1 MAILGKLKCADSL
14 IRRGLQV
21 NPLCNFCSGHSETHS
36 HLFFGCDFTFGVL
49 TKLLP
54 ATNAYYLRPNL
65 FQVYDFMWNNA
76 NLAVLE
82 KKFASLAISSIVYF
96 LWRERNQR
104 RFSDVRK
111 SINQVCD
118 DICVAVCAKVKN
130 WNNHDSLD
138 GKFGETL
145 AFLG

>member
-21 NPLCNFCSGHSETHS
+21 NPLCNFCSCHAETHS
-36 HLFFGCDFTFGVL
+36 HLFFGCDFSFGVL

-54 ATNAYYLRPNL
+54 ATNAFYLRPNL
-65 FQVYDFMWNNA
+65 YHVYDFMWNDA
-76 NLAVLE
+76 ILAVLE
-82 KKFASLAISSIVYF
+82 KKIASLVIAAMVYF

-118 DICVAVCAKVKN
+118 DICVAVCVKVKN
-130 WNNHDSLD
+130 WKNHDGLE
-138 GKFGETL
+138 GKFGEIL